1 MLILTRKS
9 GESIIID
16 GVTKII
22 VLGFQGSQVKLG
34 IDSPR
39 DIEVHREEIY
49 LQIEKQKKNPM
60 PSHKLLGFFDLF
72 GRSSIISTET

>member
-1 MLILTRKS
+1 MLILTRKP

-16 GVTKII
+16 GVTKVV

-39 DIEVHREEIY
+39 DIEVHREEVY
-49 LQIEKQKKNPM
+49 LKIQKQNKEP
-60 PSHKLLGFFDLF
+60 HAQH
-72 GRSSIISTET
+72 